1 MCRGQAS
8 HGMQLPSK
16 YIKAQ
21 TLSATDQ
28 AQLQAAT
35 RQKRHDDVHLVAR
48 IAEKRLCEV
57 MLAGPM
63 KKTKPQR
70 PCKAKRNRYH
80 KLVQGATVELLKNPS
95 GSSILLLLDTVPQ
108 SVRNNEWLLKKFL
121 CRMEKIQ
128 ERLHTT
134 EYGQLPQKGVL
145 MR

>member
-1 MCRGQAS
+1 LTS
-8 HGMQLPSK
+8 HGMHLPSNC
-16 YIKAQ
+16 IKAQ
-21 TLSATDQ
+21 TVSATHQ

-35 RQKRHDDVHLVAR
+35 QQKRHDDVDLVTR
-48 IAEKRLCEV
+48 VAEEELGEHT
-57 MLAGPM
+57 LAGPR
-63 KKTKPQR
+63 KKTKHQR

-95 GSSILLLLDTVPQ
+95 GSSSLLLLDTVPQ

-128 ERLHTT
+128 EHLHTM
-134 EYGQLPQKGVL
+134 EHGQLPQKGVL